1 MYTYREKIVLGKT
14 SCSIFKVNQILREL
28 SREWPGDAYDLLAKN
43 CNHFCDE
50 FCERLGVPK
59 LPGNNFSFLFFF
71 FSDYPK
77 EFLKLE
83 SVPCLKINWP
93 AVECDLFV
101 LLL

>member
-1 MYTYREKIVLGKT
+1 MTCWPRTVIT
-14 SCSIFKVNQILREL
+14 SVMNF
-28 SREWPGDAYDLLAKN
+28 AKGLV
-43 CNHFCDE
+43 CQ
-50 FCERLGVPK
+50 
-59 LPGNNFSFLFFF
+59 NFQVITFLFCFC